1 MKQGQ
6 RLWTRDELLL
16 AINLYCKL
24 PFGQMHK
31 GNPAIIEL
39 AALLNRTPSSVA
51 LKLVNF
57 ASLDPSLAQAGMSN
71 ASQLDRQVWNEFY
84 ADWSDRAFESEKLL
98 AETQNITV
106 EELAAEYEPLPPVPA
121 GRVKEQLVKVRVNQ
135 QFFRKT
141 IMAAYDNTCCI
152 TGLRQ
157 PALLVAGHIKPWAED
172 EANRMNPRNGLALNA
187 LHDRAFELGL
197 FTIRPADYVI
207 EVAPAVRA
215 GSRPDA
221 EAAGALLGR
230 FHGQTLR
237 LPARRR
243 FLPDPEL
250 LAWHRAKWVGCEVV
264 D

>member
-1 MKQGQ
+1 MKIGQ

-24 PFGQMHK
+24 TFGQLHSR
-31 GNPAIIEL
+31 NPEIIAL
-39 AALLNRTPSSVA
+39 ADLLGRTANSLA

-57 ASLDPSLAQAGMSN
+57 ASLDPSLSQAGMSN
-71 ASQLDRQVWNEFY
+71 ASKLDKEVWNEFY
-84 ADWSDRAFESEKLL
+84 ADWSGKAYESEKLL
-98 AETQNITV
+98 AETQHITL
-106 EELAAEYEPLPPVPA
+106 EEVAAEYEPLPPVPV
-121 GRVKEQLVKVRVNQ
+121 GRVREQLVKVRVNQ

-157 PALLVAGHIKPWAED
+157 ASLLVAGHIKPWAED
-172 EANRMNPRNGLALNA
+172 EINRMNPRNGLALNA

-197 FTIRPADYVI
+197 FTIRPEDYVI
-207 EVAPAVRA
+207 EVAPAVRHPK
-215 GSRPDA
+215 RPDA

-230 FHGQTLR
+230 FHGQGLR

-243 FLPDPEL
+243 FLPDPAL
-250 LAWHRAKWVGCEVV
+250 LAWHRAKWRG
-264 D
+264 

>member
-1 MKQGQ
+1 MKPGQ

-24 PFGQMHK
+24 TFWQLHSR
-31 GNPAIIEL
+31 NPEIIAL
-39 AALLNRTPSSVA
+39 SGLLNRTPSSVA

-71 ASQLDRQVWNEFY
+71 ASKLDREVWNEFY
-84 ADWSDRAFESEKLL
+84 ADWSGRAYESEKLL
-98 AETQNITV
+98 ADKQHITL
-106 EELAAEYEPLPPVPA
+106 EEVAAEYETLPPVPA

-135 QFFRKT
+135 QFFRKA

-157 PALLVAGHIKPWAED
+157 ASLLVAGHIKPWAED

-207 EVAPAVRA
+207 EVAPAVLA
-215 GSRPDA
+215 PKRPDA
-221 EAAGALLGR
+221 EAAQALLGR
-230 FHGQTLR
+230 FHGQELR

-243 FLPDPEL
+243 FLPDPEFL
-250 LAWHRAKWVGCEVV
+250 GWHREKWLGV
-264 D
+264 